1 MKAGYVAQCALALLM
16 TCGLQAQDVAS
27 YLPTDELIAPE
38 DKATLDKQAI
48 KIFKEWDAV
57 AGPVGK
63 SVVALVA
70 GRTQVALGTVIGKGK
85 VLTKYSDLRQE
96 RRPVMLVDARGRVYD
111 ARVLF
116 AMPEHDLI
124 MLDVP
129 GLQAPPIDMDAYVQ
143 AEVGDVI
150 AAVPPSGRVSDFGV
164 VSVSQRS
171 LRPDDQPYL
180 GIVSDPG
187 WRGEGVKIAGVE
199 VGSGAQRSGLQ
210 AGDVM
215 LKLNGKPVDGMYS
228 IRAAMAGVTPGSQ
241 IPVEVMRNGQTVQ
254 GNLLTG
260 SRPKVRKFP
269 QKRLQKMNS
278 MGNRMSVKKDNFPLV
293 IQSDITLFPERT
305 GCPIID
311 INGKFVGLALSR
323 AGRTETYILPSWICR
338 ELVEGVL
345 PQVQQVKAVQ
355 KGDIPDAE
363 PVDETYD
370 AVRLEENRRKVE
382 SKMSR
387 QGLVPKVY

>member
-1 MKAGYVAQCALALLM
+1 MLAAGGVCAQE
-16 TCGLQAQDVAS
+16 VAS
-27 YLPTDELIAPE
+27 HLPTDELIAPE
-38 DKATLDKQAI
+38 DKAALDKQALE
-48 KIFKEWDAV
+48 IFKEWDAV
-57 AGPVGK
+57 AGPIGQ

-85 VLTKYSDLRQE
+85 VLTKYSDLKQE

-164 VSVSQRS
+164 VSVAQRS

-180 GIVSDPG
+180 GIVSDPR
-187 WRGEGVKIAGVE
+187 WNGEGVKIAGVE
-199 VGSGAQRSGLQ
+199 KGSGAQHSGLK

-228 IRAAMAGVTPGSQ
+228 IRAAMAGVSPGSQ
-241 IPVEVMRNGQTVQ
+241 IPVEVMREGQTVQ
-254 GNLLTG
+254 GALLTG

-293 IQSDITLFPERT
+293 IQSDITLLPERT

-345 PQVQQVKAVQ
+345 PRVQQVKATQ

-370 AVRLEENRRKVE
+370 AARLEENRRKVE
-382 SKMSR
+382 HKMSR